1 MRILG
6 EGRRGVAAGRPS
18 GAAKLEGTKLEWWKT
33 HEKWRASGHVLKGGT
48 GCADELDMRCKRQK
62 KKNDL

>member
-1 MRILG
+1 M
-6 EGRRGVAAGRPS
+6 AAGRPS